1 MPLKPSRPVFAAI
14 AIVAVAA
21 GLAAVYVTERGAVES
36 GGGRCA
42 VAAAKAATLKPLVTG
57 DLAALLPAD
66 LPADLSDL
74 VLRTADGG
82 ERRLADFAGQTL
94 VLNMWATW
102 CVPCRT
108 EMPHLQAL
116 QEKRGG
122 PDFSVVALNV
132 DVGGPDKPT
141 RFLNDI
147 GATSLVDLRDPEMRT
162 FNDLKSRG
170 LVLGLPTTFVVDRS
184 GCALASLAGPAQWD
198 SPAALALID
207 AATKPDETPS
217 GKP

>member
-1 MPLKPSRPVFAAI
+1 MPFKPSRRLFAAI

-36 GGGRCA
+36 GGRCA
-42 VAAAKAATLKPLVTG
+42 AAAARAAALKPLATG
-57 DLAALLPAD
+57 DLAALLAADTPAD
-66 LPADLSDL
+66 FSGL
-74 VLRTADGG
+74 VLNAPDGSK
-82 ERRLADFAGQTL
+82 RRLADLGGRTL
-94 VLNMWATW
+94 LVNMWATW

-122 PDFSVVALNV
+122 ADFAVVALSV

-147 GATSLVDLRDPEMRT
+147 GATSLVDLRDPEMQA
-162 FNDLKSRG
+162 FNELKSKG
-170 LVLGLPTTFVVDRS
+170 LVLGLPTTFVVNRD
-184 GCALASLAGPAQWD
+184 GCALASLAGPAEWD

-207 AATKPDETPS
+207 AAVKPDR
-217 GKP
+217 

>member
-1 MPLKPSRPVFAAI
+1 MPLKPSRPVFAVI
-14 AIVAVAA
+14 AIVAVAV

-36 GGGRCA
+36 GGRCA
-42 VAAAKAATLKPLVTG
+42 VAAPEAAALKSLATG

-66 LPADLSDL
+66 TPADLSNL
-74 VLRTADGG
+74 VLRSPDDD
-82 ERRLADFAGQTL
+82 ERRLADFAGKTL

-122 PDFSVVALNV
+122 PGFSVVALNV

-147 GATSLVDLRDPEMRT
+147 GATSLVDLRDPEMRA
-162 FNDLKSRG
+162 FNDLKARG
-170 LVLGLPTTFVVDRS
+170 LVLGLPTTFVVDRN
-184 GCALASLAGPAQWD
+184 GCALASLAGPAKWD
-198 SPAALALID
+198 SPAALALVD
-207 AATKPDETPS
+207 AVAETNAGQPDKP
-217 GKP
+217 

>member
-1 MPLKPSRPVFAAI
+1 M
-14 AIVAVAA
+14 
-21 GLAAVYVTERGAVES
+21 
-36 GGGRCA
+36 
-42 VAAAKAATLKPLVTG
+42 LKPLATG

-66 LPADLSDL
+66 APADLSDL

-132 DVGGPDKPT
+132 DVGGTDKPT
-141 RFLNDI
+141 RFLDDI
-147 GATSLVDLRDPEMRT
+147 GATSLVDLRDPEMRA

-184 GCALASLAGPAQWD
+184 GCALASLAGPAIWD
-198 SPAALALID
+198 SPAALALVD
-207 AATKPDETPS
+207 AAAKPDETQS

>member
-1 MPLKPSRPVFAAI
+1 MPLKPSRPVFAAV

-36 GGGRCA
+36 GGRCA
-42 VAAAKAATLKPLVTG
+42 AAAAKATTLKPLATG

-66 LPADLSDL
+66 TPADLSDL

-82 ERRLADFAGQTL
+82 ERRLAELAGQTL
-94 VLNMWATW
+94 ILNMWATW

-170 LVLGLPTTFVVDRS
+170 LVLGLPTTFVVDRN
-184 GCALASLAGPAQWD
+184 GCALASLAGPAKWD
-198 SPAALALID
+198 SPAALALVD
-207 AATKPDETPS
+207 AAAKTDETRPD
-217 GKP
+217 KP

>member
-1 MPLKPSRPVFAAI
+1 MPFKPSRRVFAAI

-21 GLAAVYVTERGAVES
+21 SLAAVYVTERGAVES
-36 GGGRCA
+36 SGRCA
-42 VAAAKAATLKPLVTG
+42 AAAAKAAALKPLATG

-66 LPADLSDL
+66 TPADFSEL

-82 ERRLADFAGQTL
+82 ERRLAELAGQTL

-122 PDFSVVALNV
+122 ADFQVVALNV

-141 RFLNDI
+141 RFLNQI

-162 FNDLKSRG
+162 FNQLKSKG
-170 LVLGLPTTFVVDRS
+170 LVLGLPTTFVVDRN

-198 SPAALALID
+198 SPAALALIE
-207 AATKPDETPS
+207 AAAKPD
-217 GKP
+217 

>member
-1 MPLKPSRPVFAAI
+1 MPLKPSRPVFAVI

-36 GGGRCA
+36 GGRCA
-42 VAAAKAATLKPLVTG
+42 AAAPRAAALKPFATG

-66 LPADLSDL
+66 TPSDLSDL
-74 VLRTADGG
+74 VLRAPHDG
-82 ERRLADFAGQTL
+82 ERRLTDFAGQTL

-141 RFLNDI
+141 RFLSDI
-147 GATSLVDLRDPEMRT
+147 GATSLIDLRDPEMRA

-170 LVLGLPTTFVVDRS
+170 LVLGLPTTFVVDGN
-184 GCALASLAGPAQWD
+184 GCALASLAGPAKWD
-198 SPAALALID
+198 SPAALALVD
-207 AATKPDETPS
+207 AVAEMNAGQSDTP
-217 GKP
+217 

>member
-1 MPLKPSRPVFAAI
+1 MPFKPSRHVIAAI

-21 GLAAVYVTERGAVES
+21 SLGAVYVTEKGAVES
-36 GGGRCA
+36 GGRCA
-42 VAAAKAATLKPLVTG
+42 AAAPRAAALKPLATG

-66 LPADLSDL
+66 TPADLSNL
-74 VLRTADGG
+74 ILKTADGG
-82 ERRLADFAGQTL
+82 ARRLADLAGQTL
-94 VLNMWATW
+94 VVNMWATW

-132 DVGGPDKPT
+132 DVGRPEKPS

-147 GATSLVDLRDPEMRT
+147 GATSLLDLRDPEMRA
-162 FNDLKSRG
+162 FNELKSKG
-170 LVLGLPTTFVVDRS
+170 LVLGLPTTFVVDRD
-184 GCALASLAGPAQWD
+184 GCALASLAGPAEWD
-198 SPAALALID
+198 SPAALALIE
-207 AATKPDETPS
+207 AAAKGD
-217 GKP
+217 

>member
-1 MPLKPSRPVFAAI
+1 MPLKPSRPVFAAT

-36 GGGRCA
+36 GGRCA
-42 VAAAKAATLKPLVTG
+42 AAASKAKALKPLATG

-66 LPADLSDL
+66 VPADFTEL
-74 VLRTADGG
+74 VLRAADGS
-82 ERRLADFAGQTL
+82 ERRLAEFAGQTL

-122 PDFSVVALNV
+122 PDFSVVGLNV
-132 DVGGPDKPT
+132 DVGSPDKPT
-141 RFLNDI
+141 RFLADI
-147 GATSLVDLRDPEMRT
+147 AATSLIDLRDPEMRA
-162 FNDLKSRG
+162 FNELKSKG
-170 LVLGLPTTFVVDRS
+170 LVLGLPTTFVVDRN

-198 SPAALALID
+198 SPAALALIE
-207 AATKPDETPS
+207 AATKSD
-217 GKP
+217 